1 MDRPHAC
8 GDLWSEVLG
17 KSVGY
22 LGDDLDGPE
31 MQMRQTHP
39 AWFAYELRQMLAR
52 FQADGAVAN
61 EKALA
66 DLEGLLGRVPRSYRV
81 FAVETAHEWLTPS
94 E

>member
-1 MDRPHAC
+1 MLA
-8 GDLWSEVLG
+8 DLWSEVLG

-61 EKALA
+61 EKGLA
-66 DLEGLLGRVPRSYRV
+66 DLEGLLGASTLLSGLRSRDGARVANPIRV
-81 FAVETAHEWLTPS
+81 TSLR
-94 E
+94 